1 MQKQSLMK
9 MNMRFYRAA
18 LIATILCLATCLSA
32 QEPLFVITKDSLQS
46 GRSLLISER
55 WKYHPGDN
63 IAWADPNFDDSD
75 WEIVDSHLTEE
86 AMPESGWPGIG
97 WFRSYLEVDSALAI
111 VPMAIFL
118 SHNGAS
124 EIYINGELKYRF
136 GKVGASTEDEV
147 PFAISVEQPQ
157 GAKSILLRGG
167 ETYLFA
173 VRYSNF
179 VLYEKDIA
187 SEVGFTLVLTNIDE
201 ALARIFTY
209 VRFTSSGQSIMVAIP
224 FVFSISH
231 FLLFFFYRRQREH
244 IYFAIFTASLSAMAF
259 FAHENV
265 FGFET
270 DTRLGV
276 TYVHIT
282 YTLFIF
288 LGISGVRFL
297 YSLFYRKPPKWYF
310 VILAVAAIQCIL
322 VWVVPLSIP
331 AQLAILFF
339 VIMVLEMFRIVILA
353 ILRKKEDAWLIGSGF
368 IAFAAGSLIIVL
380 FITNI
385 LPDSAIYPLIFWF
398 AAILVVPLTM
408 SAFLARRFAA
418 VNLNLQ
424 SEIKKSAELEIQ
436 NARQEMELQ
445 KAKELK
451 EAYQAL
457 EQAHV
462 DLKATQQQ
470 LITQEKL
477 ASLGQLT
484 AGIAHE
490 IKNPLNFVN
499 NFAALSVDLAKELR
513 EEIAKI
519 EDGGLKIE
527 DSESLTSIKEILA
540 TLEQNAEKINHHGKR
555 ADGIVKSMMQHARG
569 SSGQREPADLN
580 HLLDEAVNL
589 VYHGMRAN
597 DPSFSITIEK
607 EYDESIDKL
616 DVVPQDLSRV
626 FLNMVN
632 NACYAAFQKQK
643 AKSKEQKAN
652 GDNFS
657 PTIAVATKNLRDGI
671 EIRIRDNGNGIPPDI
686 REKIFDPF
694 FTTKPTGQGT
704 GLGLSI
710 SHDVIV
716 QQHRGEIQMETEE
729 GEFSEFV
736 VRLPRACLLTSNIDY
751 LNSRL
756 IEFDNQTR
764 QSWFV
769 RPRLTLASTAV
780 KPRPRCG

>member
-18 LIATILCLATCLSA
+18 LIAPILCLATCLSA

-270 DTRLGV
+270 ATLLGV

-499 NFAALSVDLAKELR
+499 NFAALSVDLARELR
-513 EEIAKI
+513 EELVKRKTKSVNGDDLTDI
-519 EDGGLKIE
+519 E
-527 DSESLTSIKEILA
+527 EILD

-597 DPSFSITIEK
+597 DPSFNVTIER
-607 EYDESIDKL
+607 EYDDSIGKIE
-616 DVVPQDLSRV
+616 VVPQDISRV

-632 NACYAAFQKQK
+632 NACYAAFLKQK
-643 AKSKEQKAN
+643 ARG
-652 GDNFS
+652 GDGFS
-657 PTIAVATKNLRDGI
+657 PTISVATKNLRDGI

-686 REKIFDPF
+686 REKIFNPF

-710 SHDVIV
+710 SYDIIV
-716 QQHRGEIQMETEE
+716 QEHKGEIEVETEE
-729 GEFSEFV
+729 GKFTEFV
-736 VRLPRACLLTSNIDY
+736 VRLPR
-751 LNSRL
+751 
-756 IEFDNQTR
+756 
-764 QSWFV
+764 
-769 RPRLTLASTAV
+769 
-780 KPRPRCG
+780 

>member
-9 MNMRFYRAA
+9 MNMRFYWVAIIA
-18 LIATILCLATCLSA
+18 LILCLATCLSA
-32 QEPLFVITKDSLQS
+32 QEPLFVITKDSLES

-55 WKYHPGDN
+55 WKYHPGDS
-63 IAWADPNFDDSD
+63 IAWADPNFDDSA
-75 WEIVDSHLTEE
+75 WEIVDSDLTEE

-124 EIYINGELKYRF
+124 EIYINGEPKYRF
-136 GKVGASTEDEV
+136 GKVGASTEEEV

-244 IYFAIFTASLSAMAF
+244 IYFAIFTACLAAIGF

-265 FGFET
+265 FAFVT
-270 DTRLGV
+270 DTRRQISYFLIV
-276 TYVHIT
+276 DDLLI
-282 YTLFIF
+282 L

-297 YSLFYRKPPKWYF
+297 YALFYGKPPKWF
-310 VILAVAAIQCIL
+310 PVVLAVAVIQGIL
-322 VWVVPLSIP
+322 VWVTPFAIARLSV
-331 AQLAILFF
+331 LFF
-339 VIMVLEMFRIVILA
+339 VVMVIEMFRIVVLA
-353 ILRKKEDAWLIGSGF
+353 MLRKKEDAWLIGSGF
-368 IAFAAGSLIIVL
+368 IIFAAGSVVLVL
-380 FITNI
+380 FLAKI
-385 LPDSAIYPLIFWF
+385 LPNNAIYPLIFWF
-398 AAILVVPLTM
+398 AAIFVIPLTM

-499 NFAALSVDLAKELR
+499 NFAALSVDLAAELR

-527 DSESLTSIKEILA
+527 DSESLTNIKEILA

-555 ADGIVKSMMQHARG
+555 ADGIVKSMM
-569 SSGQREPADLN
+569 QREPADLN

-616 DVVPQDLSRV
+616 EVVPQDLSRV

-657 PTIAVATKNLRDGI
+657 PTIAVATKNSRDGI

-710 SHDVIV
+710 SHDIIV

-729 GEFSEFV
+729 GEFTEFV
-736 VRLPRACLLTSNIDY
+736 VRLPRA
-751 LNSRL
+751 
-756 IEFDNQTR
+756 
-764 QSWFV
+764 
-769 RPRLTLASTAV
+769 
-780 KPRPRCG
+780 